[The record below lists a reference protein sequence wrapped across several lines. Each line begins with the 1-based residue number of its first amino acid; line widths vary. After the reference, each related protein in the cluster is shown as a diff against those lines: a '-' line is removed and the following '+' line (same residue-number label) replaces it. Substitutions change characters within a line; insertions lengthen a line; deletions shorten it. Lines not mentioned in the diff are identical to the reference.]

1 MIVLEVAMLNRLRL
15 SEIGGE
21 RLLVCCDKCGLV
33 SNLSVSAL
41 IGSYGDIA
49 LDPLKTALSQRCSAV
64 SGQQKKSECGMYVR
78 NVEHQTA
85 A

>member
-1 MIVLEVAMLNRLRL
+1 MLNRVKL

-41 IGSYGDIA
+41 IGSYGDIP
-49 LDPLKTALSQRCSAV
+49 LDPLKAKLAQRCSTASIAG
-64 SGQQKKSECGMYVR
+64 SGRECGMYVR
-78 NVEHQTA
+78 NVEHQNA

>member
-1 MIVLEVAMLNRLRL
+1 MIVLGVAMLNRLRL

-41 IGSYGDIA
+41 IGSYGDIP
-49 LDPLKTALSQRCSAV
+49 LDPLKTALSQRCSGV
-64 SGQQKKSECGMYVR
+64 SAHQKNGECGMFVR
-78 NVEHQTA
+78 HVEHQTA

>member
-1 MIVLEVAMLNRLRL
+1 MLNRVKL

-33 SNLSVSAL
+33 SNRSVSAL
-41 IGSYGDIA
+41 IGSYGDIQ
-49 LDPLKTALSQRCSAV
+49 LEPLKAELSQRCSSV
-64 SGQQKKSECGMYVR
+64 SAADPARECGIYFR
-78 NVEHQTA
+78 NIEHQTA